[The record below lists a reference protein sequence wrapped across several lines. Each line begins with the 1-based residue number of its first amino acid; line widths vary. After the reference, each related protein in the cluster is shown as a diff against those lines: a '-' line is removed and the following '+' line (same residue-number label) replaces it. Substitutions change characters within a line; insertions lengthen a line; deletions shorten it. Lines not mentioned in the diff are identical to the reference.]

1 MQEVSTAAR
10 RQSILIKAVTR
21 ALRFAFGVG
30 ARVMFRG
37 SVERKPSAYISR
49 LQRAVDT
56 AGCFTQNV
64 FLDCMILLHLCPCSS
79 AACVEAVDRTCFA
92 QSACSGSTCR
102 GTRGRARHASAAP
115 TRRALP
121 VAQSIRL
128 ALRLHAL
135 APKVAGPDHRC
146 WRLLSLTPRRGRS
159 IRLRAPTSRAGGHR
173 RVLPRCF
180 DMRGVE
186 EVPGEVGAQREL
198 EAAHGRQCPL
208 SQPVLEQ
215 NLTNSEKEAMALIVC
230 ADLVQK
236 PPERGWQVLLR
247 RPGSVSAV

>member
-1 MQEVSTAAR
+1 MRV
-10 RQSILIKAVTR
+10 
-21 ALRFAFGVG
+21 AFGVG

-37 SVERKPSAYISR
+37 SVERDAECIHLGASASR
-49 LQRAVDT
+49 RHTRPDVLPEICFWIACLFCIWVHALRRLACPFIRRSYMFCAVRLRA
-56 AGCFTQNV
+56 
-64 FLDCMILLHLCPCSS
+64 PRS
-79 AACVEAVDRTCFA
+79 
-92 QSACSGSTCR
+92 STCLGAR
-102 GTRGRARHASAAP
+102 RPARHAPAAP

-128 ALRLHAL
+128 AFRLHSL

-180 DMRGVE
+180 DVRGVE

-198 EAAHGRQCPL
+198 EAAHGRQRRGL
-208 SQPVLEQ
+208 SPRL
-215 NLTNSEKEAMALIVC
+215 
-230 ADLVQK
+230 
-236 PPERGWQVLLR
+236 
-247 RPGSVSAV
+247 

>member
-1 MQEVSTAAR
+1 M
-10 RQSILIKAVTR
+10 
-21 ALRFAFGVG
+21 G
-30 ARVMFRG
+30 
-37 SVERKPSAYISR
+37 

-64 FLDCMILLHLCPCSS
+64 FLDCVILLHLCPCSS

-146 WRLLSLTPRRGRS
+146 WRLLSLTPRGGSRRS
-159 IRLRAPTSRAGGHR
+159 VRLRAQTSRARAEPSVRERTAEHER
-173 RVLPRCF
+173 LWL
-180 DMRGVE
+180 DSADAESIINETRGYACQTYASHTTRA
-186 EVPGEVGAQREL
+186 PAS
-198 EAAHGRQCPL
+198 HL
-208 SQPVLEQ
+208 S
-215 NLTNSEKEAMALIVC
+215 TMF
-230 ADLVQK
+230 
-236 PPERGWQVLLR
+236 
-247 RPGSVSAV
+247 

>member
-1 MQEVSTAAR
+1 M
-10 RQSILIKAVTR
+10 
-21 ALRFAFGVG
+21 RFAFGVG

-64 FLDCMILLHLCPCSS
+64 FLDCMILLHVSPCSS

-102 GTRGRARHASAAP
+102 GAHHASAAP

-121 VAQSIRL
+121 VAHSIRL

-146 WRLLSLTPRRGRS
+146 WRLLSLTPRGS
-159 IRLRAPTSRAGGHR
+159 SSVRLRGPTSRAGGHQ
-173 RVLPRCF
+173 RVLPRRLDLC
-180 DMRGVE
+180 GVE
-186 EVPGEVGAQREL
+186 EMPGEVRAQGEL
-198 EAAHGRQCPL
+198 EAAHGRQR
-208 SQPVLEQ
+208 
-215 NLTNSEKEAMALIVC
+215 
-230 ADLVQK
+230 
-236 PPERGWQVLLR
+236 RGLGPRL
-247 RPGSVSAV
+247 

>member
-1 MQEVSTAAR
+1 MAPKHFDQGGHACIEVRLRRRGAGNVQTVRGAR
-10 RQSILIKAVTR
+10 R
-21 ALRFAFGVG
+21 
-30 ARVMFRG
+30 RVHTSWGF
-37 SVERKPSAYISR
+37 SEPST
-49 LQRAVDT
+49 QT
-56 AGCFTQNV
+56 AGCFTRNM
-64 FLDCMILLHLCPCSS
+64 FLDCMILLHLGPCSS

-146 WRLLSLTPRRGRS
+146 WRLLSTPRGGS
-159 IRLRAPTSRAGGHR
+159 SVRLRAPTSRAGGDQ
-173 RVLPRCF
+173 RVLPRRLDLC
-180 DMRGVE
+180 GVE

-198 EAAHGRQCPL
+198 EAAHGRQR
-208 SQPVLEQ
+208 
-215 NLTNSEKEAMALIVC
+215 
-230 ADLVQK
+230 
-236 PPERGWQVLLR
+236 RGLGPRL
-247 RPGSVSAV
+247 

>member
-1 MQEVSTAAR
+1 MQEVSMAAW
-10 RQSILIKAVTR
+10 RQSILIGLQGGHACIEVR
-21 ALRFAFGVG
+21 LRRRGAGNVQRVRG
-30 ARVMFRG
+30 ARRRVHTSWGF
-37 SVERKPSAYISR
+37 SEPST
-49 LQRAVDT
+49 QT
-56 AGCFTQNV
+56 ARCFTQNMC
-64 FLDCMILLHLCPCSS
+64 LDCMILLHLCPCSS

-146 WRLLSLTPRRGRS
+146 WRLLSTPRGGS
-159 IRLRAPTSRAGGHR
+159 SVRLRAPTSRAGGDQ
-173 RVLPRCF
+173 RVLPRRLDLC
-180 DMRGVE
+180 GVE

-198 EAAHGRQCPL
+198 EAAHGRQR
-208 SQPVLEQ
+208 
-215 NLTNSEKEAMALIVC
+215 
-230 ADLVQK
+230 
-236 PPERGWQVLLR
+236 RGLGPRL
-247 RPGSVSAV
+247 